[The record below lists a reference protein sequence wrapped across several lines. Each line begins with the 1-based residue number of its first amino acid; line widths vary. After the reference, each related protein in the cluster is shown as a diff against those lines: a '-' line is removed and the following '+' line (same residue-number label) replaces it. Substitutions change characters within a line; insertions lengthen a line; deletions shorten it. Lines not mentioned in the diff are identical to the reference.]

1 VYVGGE
7 FTTYNGTATH
17 GLIQLHPDGTV
28 AHTFGQGFD
37 GAVMDLALA
46 NTGGGELYVIGGFT
60 HFDGHPVPP
69 SSV

>member
-1 VYVGGE
+1 
-7 FTTYNGTATH
+7 
-17 GLIQLHPDGTV
+17 
-28 AHTFGQGFD
+28 
-37 GAVMDLALA
+37 MDLALA